1 MGIFI
6 ASIKAIKYGL
16 IGKII
21 VNGVTYKGMT
31 TYLGLY
37 ANEVADVM
45 SYRNNS
51 WGNTNNKMISEK
63 EVEPVSKK

>member
-1 MGIFI
+1 LGIFI

-21 VNGVTYKGMT
+21 VKGVTYKGMT
-31 TYLGLY
+31 TYSGLY
-37 ANEVADVM
+37 TNEVADIM
-45 SYRNNS
+45 SYRTNS

-63 EVEPVSKK
+63 EVESVSKK